1 VELKILLLTIGIMTL
16 VVLGLGIGIFF
27 SKKKSFP
34 ETSISK
40 NPEMQKRN
48 ITCAKHDEYKA
59 CGLNGG
65 CHGDKNHENNE
76 E

>member
-1 VELKILLLTIGIMTL
+1 MVLKILIFAIVIVAL
-16 VVLGLGIGIFF
+16 VVLGLGVGIFF
-27 SKKKSFP
+27 GKKKKFP

-40 NPEMQKRN
+40 NPEMHKRN

-65 CHGDKNHENNE
+65 CCGGKNIEKDLD
-76 E
+76 

>member
-1 VELKILLLTIGIMTL
+1 MIFKVLIISIVIISL

-40 NPEMQKRN
+40 NPEMKKRN

-65 CHGDKNHENNE
+65 CCGGANHGNND
-76 E
+76 

>member
-1 VELKILLLTIGIMTL
+1 MLKVLLLAIVIIVF
-16 VVLGLGIGIFF
+16 VVLGLGVGIFF
-27 SKKKSFP
+27 SKKKKFP

-65 CHGDKNHENNE
+65 CCGGANHKNESD
-76 E
+76 